1 MSRALL
7 LIDIQR
13 DYFPGGRHP
22 LVGSDR
28 AADAASQVLAAFR
41 AGREPVVHVQH
52 SWDEPDAAYL
62 KPGTPG
68 FAHDDRVAPADDEPV
83 VTKQSPNAF
92 VGTDLEQRL
101 RSSAIDHLVVA
112 GMMTSMCVDATV
124 RAAVDLGF
132 GVTVIADACA
142 AGDLEHAGVSVPG
155 EQVHAAFIAALAD
168 GYAEVIRAHSLAANP
183 PASDVI
189 T

>member
-13 DYFPGGRHP
+13 DYFPGGRRP

-28 AADAASQVLAAFR
+28 AADAASRVLVAFR
-41 AGREPVVHVQH
+41 AGSDPVVHVQH

-68 FAHDDRVAPADDEPV
+68 FAHDDRVAPAEDEPV

-92 VGTDLEQRL
+92 IGTDLERRL
-101 RSSAIDHLVVA
+101 RSDGINQLIVA
-112 GMMTSMCVDATV
+112 GM
-124 RAAVDLGF
+124 
-132 GVTVIADACA
+132 
-142 AGDLEHAGVSVPG
+142 
-155 EQVHAAFIAALAD
+155 
-168 GYAEVIRAHSLAANP
+168 
-183 PASDVI
+183 
-189 T
+189 

>member
-1 MSRALL
+1 MPRALL

-13 DYFPGGRHP
+13 DYFPDGRHP

-28 AADAASQVLAAFR
+28 AADAAASVLAGFR
-41 AGREPVVHVQH
+41 DRSEPIVHVQH

-68 FAHDDRVAPADDEPV
+68 YAHDDRVAPGDGEKV
-83 VTKQSPNAF
+83 VVKEAPNAF
-92 VGTDLEQRL
+92 IGTDLEQRL
-101 RSSAIDHLVVA
+101 RADGIDELVVA

-132 GVTVIADACA
+132 EVTVVGDACA
-142 AGDLEHAGVSVPG
+142 APDLEYSGVAVPG
-155 EQVHAAFIAALAD
+155 AQVHAAFLAALGE
-168 GYAEVIRAHSLAANP
+168 GYAAVVDGAAVGAP
-183 PASDVI
+183 TD
-189 T
+189 

>member
-22 LVGSDR
+22 LIGSDD
-28 AADAASQVLAAFR
+28 AADAAARVLAAFR
-41 AGREPVVHVQH
+41 AGSEPVVHVQH

-68 FAHDDRVAPADDEPV
+68 FEHDDRVAPAEGEPV
-83 VTKQSPNAF
+83 VIKQSPNAF
-92 VGTDLEQRL
+92 VGTELEHRL
-101 RSSAIDHLVVA
+101 RSDGIDQLVVA

-132 GVTVIADACA
+132 TVTVVADACA
-142 AGDLEHAGVSVPG
+142 APGLEYAGVNVPG

-168 GYAEVIRAHSLAANP
+168 GYAEVIGARSLAAHP
-183 PASDVI
+183 D
-189 T
+189 

>member
-22 LVGSDR
+22 LVGSDH
-28 AADAASQVLAAFR
+28 AADAAASVLGAFR
-41 AGREPVVHVQH
+41 AGSEPVVHVQH
-52 SWDEPDAAYL
+52 SWDEPDAEYL

-68 FAHDDRVAPADDEPV
+68 FEHDGRVAPAEDEPV
-83 VTKQSPNAF
+83 VVKRAPNAF
-92 VGTDLEQRL
+92 LGTDLERRL
-101 RSSAIDHLVVA
+101 RSEGIDQLVVA

-132 GVTVIADACA
+132 AVTVVGDACA
-142 AGDLEHAGVSVPG
+142 APDLEYAGVNVPG

-168 GYAEVIRAHSLAANP
+168 GYAAVIRSDTLPRNP
-183 PASDVI
+183 K
-189 T
+189 

>member
-1 MSRALL
+1 VSRALL

-28 AADAASQVLAAFR
+28 AANAAASVLGAFR
-41 AGREPVVHVQH
+41 AGSEPVVHVQH
-52 SWDEPDAAYL
+52 SWDEPDAVYL

-68 FAHDDRVAPADDEPV
+68 FEHDDRVAPAKDEQV
-83 VTKQSPNAF
+83 VIKQAPNAF

-101 RSSAIDHLVVA
+101 RSDGIDHLVVA

-132 GVTVIADACA
+132 AVTVVGDACA
-142 AGDLEHAGVSVPG
+142 APDLEYAGVNVPG
-155 EQVHAAFIAALAD
+155 ELVHAAFVAALAD
-168 GYAEVIRAHSLAANP
+168 GYAAVMRADALLENP
-183 PASDVI
+183 E
-189 T
+189 

>member
-13 DYFPGGRHP
+13 DYFDGGRHP
-22 LVGSDR
+22 LVGSDP
-28 AADAASQVLAAFR
+28 AADAAASALAAFR
-41 AGREPVVHVQH
+41 ERSEPIVHVQH
-52 SWDEPDAAYL
+52 SWDEPDASYL

-68 FAHDDRVAPADDEPV
+68 FEHDDRVAPAENEPV
-83 VTKQSPNAF
+83 VVKEAPNAF

-101 RSSAIDHLVVA
+101 RGGGIDHLLVA

-132 GVTVIADACA
+132 AVTVIGDACA
-142 AGDLEHAGVSVPG
+142 APDLEHAGVRVPG
-155 EQVHAAFIAALAD
+155 EQVHAAFLAALAD
-168 GYAEVIRAHSLAANP
+168 GYAEVVDVGSLEL
-183 PASDVI
+183 D
-189 T
+189 

>member
-13 DYFPGGRHP
+13 DYFPDGRHP
-22 LVGSDR
+22 LVGSDL
-28 AADAASQVLAAFR
+28 AAEAASGVLTGFR
-41 AGREPVVHVQH
+41 ARSEPVVHVQH

-68 FAHDDRVAPADDEPV
+68 SAHDDRVTPADDEPV
-83 VTKQSPNAF
+83 VVKQAPNAF

-101 RSSAIDHLVVA
+101 RREGIEQLVVA

-132 GVTVIADACA
+132 EVTVVGDACA
-142 AGDLEHAGVSVPG
+142 APDLEHGGVQVPG
-155 EQVHAAFIAALAD
+155 EQVHAAFLAALAD
-168 GYAEVIRAHSLAANP
+168 GYAEVIEAESLL
-183 PASDVI
+183 D
-189 T
+189 